1 MAVSTVELVGRL
13 LVTAVAVIGPTVL
26 YFGLWRFL
34 EWLRDDELVAHL
46 AARGVIEEPD
56 TVPADVLAAAS
67 AEVDERSCQI
77 CGCHVPEG
85 QTRCEDCRVD
95 FGGGGP

>member
-1 MAVSTVELVGRL
+1 MTVSTVELAGRL

-34 EWLRDDELVAHL
+34 EWLRDDELVATL

-56 TVPADVLAAAS
+56 AVPADVLAAAA
-67 AEVDERSCQI
+67 AEVDDPCCQI
-77 CGCHVPEG
+77 CGCRVPEG
-85 QTRCEDCRVD
+85 QSRCEDCRTD
-95 FGGGGP
+95 FVGGRP